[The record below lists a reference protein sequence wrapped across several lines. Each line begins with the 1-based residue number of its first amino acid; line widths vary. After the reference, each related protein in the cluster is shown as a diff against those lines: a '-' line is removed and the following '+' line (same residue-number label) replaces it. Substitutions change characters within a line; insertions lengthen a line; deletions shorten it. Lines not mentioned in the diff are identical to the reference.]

1 MLGIKNTREQC
12 FLTAAAQNMKRLAKA
27 FAFAVFALF
36 HDMQRPCFL
45 PGNTAFVD
53 GLRRREISLRLGHV
67 LIIQFV
73 GLPSAKSRFI

>member
-45 PGNTAFVD
+45 PGNTAFGD
-53 GLRRREISLRLGHV
+53 GLTAPRLSV
-67 LIIQFV
+67 LWKR
-73 GLPSAKSRFI
+73 PSCWVQPPASMASHWA